1 MIREQEVILRN
12 SESDLCTLTNVWF
25 LIWAWRSFGR
35 LLPGERLR
43 ESKRSSAILLLLSL
57 VHWMSFLF
65 LAASLPYLLSKGQP
79 NPVVLLSSNSCVP
92 YLAEQQETSRF
103 WSIESTQVSLL
114 NFAVRYYDSCYN
126 DDSMVDC
133 NRLEHP
139 RISWNETRESC
150 PFRENA
156 CLTDTEA
163 IGFDTGH
170 LKLDLFGLNRPDAQ
184 DLTLR
189 RRTTCAPI
197 NATLFQTESQAS
209 LDGFRYYNF
218 SASPLEQAS
227 ILSGGPLDVKI
238 GRNPYRNDYEVV
250 TVTRMGDRR
259 FNGPSVKAAFD
270 RSDADMTVVIIDKED
285 VKYPSPVDDA
295 VFGAHRL
302 VHKLDARV
310 RNHEG
315 VEPAAMGPSTWYAA
329 DDPVSIIGCADQ
341 AEVCYTPDS
350 VCTGLIPL
358 PDELRWWFDAWE
370 NAGLPFAHWPDGV
383 GREIEDF
390 VLGLVRRSGFKDIV
404 SKRGSDILSINKYGL
419 GYELQSD
426 IPPNQ
431 WEREARVWF
440 GTSIAKIQVS
450 VMIKALGS
458 LSMRRRTFYAKGNY
472 TGEKAGHRS
481 HRRELYCGQLRM
493 RSAQHTTISML
504 GLCCCLGVGSLIWL
518 ISSLDGLWMRRLFKY
533 RPHRVLAWE
542 LDSAMQLVR
551 QLHEHLQSGIWTTSE
566 IHSVPLAFGTLGI
579 ATLDSNGT
587 QHIPAYKIPRL
598 GSNENLL
605 HTVSSMPC
613 QWPAL
618 CTSPLISSKKHLL
631 FDVTDASFRFSKDP
645 YHRPWLGR
653 LVHHL
658 WVVRLANCEYSRS
671 FVPCQL

>member
-1 MIREQEVILRN
+1 
-12 SESDLCTLTNVWF
+12 
-25 LIWAWRSFGR
+25 
-35 LLPGERLR
+35 
-43 ESKRSSAILLLLSL
+43 
-57 VHWMSFLF
+57 MSFLF

-79 NPVVLLSSNSCVP
+79 NPVVLLNSNSCVP

-139 RISWNETRESC
+139 RISWNETKESC
-150 PFRENA
+150 PFPENA

-197 NATLFQTESQAS
+197 NATLFQTEPQAS

-218 SASPLEQAS
+218 SASPLEHAS

-270 RSDADMTVVIIDKED
+270 RSDADMTAVIIDKED
-285 VKYPSPVDDA
+285 VKYPSPVDDV

-315 VEPAAMGPSTWYAA
+315 VEPAAMGPSKWYAA

-358 PDELRWWFDAWE
+358 PDELGWWFDAWK

-390 VLGLVRRSGFKDIV
+390 VRGLVRRSGFKDIV
-404 SKRGSDILSINKYGL
+404 SKRGSDILSIKKYGL

-426 IPPNQ
+426 IPPDQ
-431 WEREARVWF
+431 WGHAATRTSEQDLFFEQGPCLTSGKTRREWPDASNSRYAGQRFKGQARPVENLCLIHF
-440 GTSIAKIQVS
+440 PPPDLVRIQDCKQCRGYGRRRRHPRQPLRDPKDGPFSHDRLASSFKAAMVDNHVS
-450 VMIKALGS
+450 VAARMVE
-458 LSMRRRTFYAKGNY
+458 N
-472 TGEKAGHRS
+472 GH
-481 HRRELYCGQLRM
+481 
-493 RSAQHTTISML
+493 IS
-504 GLCCCLGVGSLIWL
+504 
-518 ISSLDGLWMRRLFKY
+518 
-533 RPHRVLAWE
+533 
-542 LDSAMQLVR
+542 
-551 QLHEHLQSGIWTTSE
+551 
-566 IHSVPLAFGTLGI
+566 
-579 ATLDSNGT
+579 
-587 QHIPAYKIPRL
+587 
-598 GSNENLL
+598 
-605 HTVSSMPC
+605 
-613 QWPAL
+613 
-618 CTSPLISSKKHLL
+618 TSPTAER
-631 FDVTDASFRFSKDP
+631 V
-645 YHRPWLGR
+645 
-653 LVHHL
+653 
-658 WVVRLANCEYSRS
+658 
-671 FVPCQL
+671 